1 MPTSRWRTIGDELGQ
16 LVRAFGLAE
25 AGLARLLG
33 EASAAKLG
41 HVAGGRDA
49 GGPSLRHS
57 LLRSE
62 GAMRP
67 TIERVAAGDRFA
79 DYCLWDYAPSA
90 PPLGKLRSSTL
101 LWTFLDMIGA
111 DGRVRDCCEGFR
123 TTLGPFQTVWGIK
136 QRGGRFSFE
145 FYFYDYRRLERQVS
159 IERVLAGLRPHLASS
174 LTISPRRPYFMFSL
188 DLDDEIVASRRLER
202 LSLYIGN
209 PGSQVSSGIC
219 YNVSAEGLRLDNLY
233 YFFDRRKELDDIRA
247 KVACSAHLDL
257 RGVDLDEILW
267 PALMDVRD
275 RRRRQQEAE
284 RRRLLFPAS
293 TSRA

>member
-1 MPTSRWRTIGDELGQ
+1 
-16 LVRAFGLAE
+16 
-25 AGLARLLG
+25 
-33 EASAAKLG
+33 
-41 HVAGGRDA
+41 
-49 GGPSLRHS
+49 
-57 LLRSE
+57 
-62 GAMRP
+62 MRP

-79 DYCLWDYAPSA
+79 DYCLWDYAPPA
-90 PPLGKLRSSTL
+90 PPLGKLRSSSL
-101 LWTFLDMIGA
+101 LWTFLDVIGA
-111 DGRVRDCCEGFR
+111 DGRVRDCCEAFR

-145 FYFYDYRRLERQVS
+145 FYFYDYRRLERHVS

-188 DLDDEIVASRRLER
+188 DLDDEIVATRRLDQ

-219 YNVSAEGLRLDNLY
+219 YNVSAAGLRLDNLY

-257 RGVDLDEILW
+257 RSVDLDSILW
-267 PALMDVRD
+267 PALMTCGIVVVANKKQNDGVYFSRLDIEGLTHFLPRSAFPSAFVDFVAGHRD
-275 RRRRQQEAE
+275 QFDH
-284 RRRLLFPAS
+284 LLFDVGMDYILKDGRITLVKSAMYGLL
-293 TSRA
+293 